1 MLNSGKK
8 ICAWHDKKKYSHVYP
23 MIRNQH
29 MVHQYIKKCPLKTIE
44 EYYRP
49 ISLTCFCCKLPEN
62 IAACC
67 KVRVMV
73 FNATVNNIAVILS
86 RSV

>member
-1 MLNSGKK
+1 MSPKNNL
-8 ICAWHDKKKYSHVYP
+8 
-23 MIRNQH
+23 
-29 MVHQYIKKCPLKTIE
+29 

-73 FNATVNNIAVILS
+73 FNATVNNIAVISS
-86 RSV
+86 RSVLLVEEAGVPEENHRPATSH